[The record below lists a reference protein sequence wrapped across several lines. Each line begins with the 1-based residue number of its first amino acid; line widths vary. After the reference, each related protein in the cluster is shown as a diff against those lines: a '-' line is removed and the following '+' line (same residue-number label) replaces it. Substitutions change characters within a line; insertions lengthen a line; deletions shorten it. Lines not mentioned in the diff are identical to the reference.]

1 MKFLLIIASM
11 MFFLTGTNAQDIKPG
26 KRKGIE
32 KIEAHKVAFITKV
45 LDLTP
50 EEAQKFWP
58 LYNEY
63 SEKERQLRNAFKAN
77 KPQKGM
83 SEEEANNVID
93 YYFENEQQKLTLKK
107 NYYDKFKMILPAT
120 KVVRL
125 HFAENKFKRKLLKK
139 LRKNKKMKRKMRD

>member
-1 MKFLLIIASM
+1 MKFLMIIASM
-11 MFFLTGTNAQDIKPG
+11 MFFLSATNAQDIKPD
-26 KRKGIE
+26 KRKAIE

-63 SEKERQLRNAFKAN
+63 SEKERQLRSSFEAN
-77 KPQKGM
+77 KPKKTM

-125 HFAENKFKRKLLKK
+125 HFAENRFKRKLLKK
-139 LRKNKKMKRKMRD
+139 LRKNKKKKRRMRD